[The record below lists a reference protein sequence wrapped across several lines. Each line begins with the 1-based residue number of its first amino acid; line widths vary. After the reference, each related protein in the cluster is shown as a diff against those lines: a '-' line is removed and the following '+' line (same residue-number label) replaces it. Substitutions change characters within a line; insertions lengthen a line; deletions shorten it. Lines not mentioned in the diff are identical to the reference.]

1 VKLLYLDL
9 NHWIELTKARLG
21 RSHANPEYY
30 TLYSEIQR
38 RTQDSSLAVPLSEA
52 HYAEIRDR
60 ITDVAQRG
68 ELALTMSELSMYQ
81 TLPPRHLVVVAELV
95 GAIAG
100 VIRRPSPR
108 AGDTPGLGYG
118 AGYAQCGRP
127 LDGRLV
133 GQTQP
138 VEHVATMLRE
148 VVLQIEAAV
157 GGGWHYSRREAM
169 SESDWQSAL
178 TGLFNEATE
187 FMILRGPRPEEM
199 GDLEAYGYDPAAL
212 AQLVV
217 DVTVRERRM
226 KEALLAKAPNDRRPF
241 DVASC
246 AALVHDDGPRMLGQ
260 ACLELGLPATWAGG
274 FDKAR
279 MTAIV
284 DRTPVLDVERAL
296 RMRRLKN
303 GDYRIAGNDLYD
315 MAALGVAVAMC
326 DVVVTD
332 KSAASMLRAAGI
344 DKRHDCVIGARP
356 TEVLAGF

>member
-1 VKLLYLDL
+1 
-9 NHWIELTKARLG
+9 
-21 RSHANPEYY
+21 
-30 TLYSEIQR
+30 
-38 RTQDSSLAVPLSEA
+38 
-52 HYAEIRDR
+52 
-60 ITDVAQRG
+60 
-68 ELALTMSELSMYQ
+68 
-81 TLPPRHLVVVAELV
+81 
-95 GAIAG
+95 
-100 VIRRPSPR
+100 
-108 AGDTPGLGYG
+108 
-118 AGYAQCGRP
+118 
-127 LDGRLV
+127 
-133 GQTQP
+133 
-138 VEHVATMLRE
+138 
-148 VVLQIEAAV
+148 
-157 GGGWHYSRREAM
+157 
-169 SESDWQSAL
+169 
-178 TGLFNEATE
+178 
-187 FMILRGPRPEEM
+187 MILRGPRPEEM

-217 DVTVRERRM
+217 DVTERERRM

-241 DVASC
+241 EVASC

-296 RMRRLKN
+296 RLRRLKN

-356 TEVLAGF
+356 TEVLAGFQRSWLYQSRAGRWRSLRSERARREGHSATRYCGTIGDSAFRRTQRITEL